1 MNVSQN
7 TDGLRRLREWIAE
20 RGLSQGEFASLVQLK
35 QQSVSQILRGV
46 VTPSSGVLH
55 AIEALT
61 GIETEAWLDEEELAR
76 VRHARAAI
84 AEAA

>member
-1 MNVSQN
+1 MNMNPN
-7 TDGLRRLREWIAE
+7 TDGLRRLRDWIAA

-61 GIETEAWLDEEELAR
+61 GIETEAWLDAEELAR
-76 VRHARAAI
+76 VEHARSAI

>member
-1 MNVSQN
+1 MSN
-7 TDGLRRLREWIAE
+7 TDGLRRLREWIAARE
-20 RGLSQGEFASLVQLK
+20 LSQGEFAAKVKLK

-61 GIETEAWLDEEELAR
+61 GIETEAWLTPEERAR
-76 VRHARAAI
+76 VDHARAAT
-84 AEAA
+84 EAA